1 MVSKIKTSAGQ
12 PKVADKNLL
21 QSSKKKTL
29 EDAISSTPIQQLPLV
44 SNKLNF
50 FQNKSAVPCE
60 TNNACLPSGSRL
72 AADVNFPS
80 MSGVLNVK
88 DKPQTILN
96 SMKNYQL
103 PIQFG
108 SILNSRQGD
117 TNGFGMAST
126 SNCLKNSK

>member
-1 MVSKIKTSAGQ
+1 MVSKVKTSADQ
-12 PKVADKNLL
+12 QKVADRNLL

-108 SILNSRQGD
+108 TTMNSQQGVIS
-117 TNGFGMAST
+117 GFGVSST
-126 SNCLKNSK
+126 SNYLRNSK